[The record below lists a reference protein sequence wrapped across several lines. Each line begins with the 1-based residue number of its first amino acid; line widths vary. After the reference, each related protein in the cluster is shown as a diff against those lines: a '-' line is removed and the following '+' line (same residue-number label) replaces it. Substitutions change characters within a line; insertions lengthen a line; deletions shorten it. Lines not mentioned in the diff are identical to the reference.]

1 MILLVACAEP
11 EPAPRDQDT
20 VTHDVFAHWFASDD
34 AAITADIEELRELLD
49 ESTFPIDGGLSEL
62 SGSEAVTAGAPD
74 VDPSTARGIFTA
86 GVIDCTAEEL
96 ERLLTNAHQD
106 ELYTENYTSYE
117 RTYTSSLDDF
127 EAGLPH
133 LTWDT
138 SYGATIP
145 LTGSYEADIHGGL
158 HRAAAVEDGPGYV
171 STTVM
176 PEPAE
181 PDPATI
187 TFDSDFQVE
196 VYYPHDG
203 GMVHYFGMWRHI
215 DLGNGLSTDDDGMIA
230 LIVGGLHDW
239 DDTTSQIC
247 ADGV

>member
-1 MILLVACAEP
+1 MCS
-11 EPAPRDQDT
+11 
-20 VTHDVFAHWFASDD
+20 SDLDGSLTGLD
-34 AAITADIEELRELLD
+34 AD
-49 ESTFPIDGGLSEL
+49 E
-62 SGSEAVTAGAPD
+62 AAAAGAPD
-74 VDPSTARGIFTA
+74 VDPATAVGIFTA
-86 GVIDCTAEEL
+86 GVLDCSADEL

-127 EAGLPH
+127 LAGEPH
-133 LTWDT
+133 VTWDT

-145 LTGSYEADIHGGL
+145 LTGNYEADILGGL
-158 HRAAAVEDGPGYV
+158 HRAADLEDGPGYV

-176 PEPAE
+176 PAPAVA
-181 PDPATI
+181 DPATI
-187 TFDSDFQVE
+187 TFDVDFQLE
-196 VYYPHDG
+196 VYYPQDG

-215 DLGNGLSTDDDGMIA
+215 DMGNGLSTDDDGVIG